1 MEYYIYSYIDPITNL
16 PFYIGKG
23 SGDRLNRH
31 LRTAKSD
38 YWHLDS
44 NKHKINKI
52 SKILSLGLEPVIRIE
67 ESQLSENESFEMER
81 FYILKYGRSDI
92 GTGILTNLSDGG
104 EGQSGWDPPEEYRI
118 NMSKSVSGSKNGMFG
133 KKQKEESKN
142 KIREKATGRKFKP
155 DVIEKMSFD
164 RMGEKNNFFGKNHNK
179 ESREKMSKSHLGKFE
194 GEKNPSAKLF
204 LFISPNDQKF
214 EVLGKFSTF
223 CKENQ
228 LSEGRM
234 KRFLDKGVIPG
245 CKKNHNMTTGETI
258 NCCGWEVRRIK

>member
-52 SKILSLGLEPVIRIE
+52 RKILSLGLEPVIRIE
-67 ESQLSENESFEMER
+67 ESQLSENESFEMEK

-133 KKQKEESKN
+133 KKQKEETKD
-142 KIREKATGRKFKP
+142 KIRKKAKGRKFK
-155 DVIEKMSFD
+155 DEVKEKMSFN
-164 RMGEKNNFFGKNHNK
+164 RTGEKNSFFGKKHSG
-179 ESREKMSKSHLGKFE
+179 ESRKKMSESHNGKFMQD
-194 GEKNPSAKLF
+194 KNPSARIF
-204 LFISPNDQKF
+204 LFISPDKQSF
-214 EVLGKFSTF
+214 EVFGRFSSF

-234 KRFLDKGVIPG
+234 KRFLDKGIVPE
-245 CKKNHNMTTGETI
+245 CKKNHNMTTQETI
-258 NCCGWEVRRIK
+258 NCYGWEVKRIK